1 MIVRRRMLEER
12 TKYFCK
18 SASTSAI
25 LAFTCDESGDLGS
38 IAQFWWVGHYVL
50 VIFYLVSPLLFFIP
64 KSGSVGVC
72 MHHQVHL
79 WGYFPILPTLK
90 SYNWAADHLSWNAAD
105 ILRISRYEVRI
116 MWQKMVVNSRKLKK
130 TKKPDTFTTFFCHI
144 KWTPS
149 PPVLKIQVLMITTRA
164 WAQERVSI
172 SLLHW

>member
-25 LAFTCDESGDLGS
+25 LAFTCDEPGDLGS

-72 MHHQVHL
+72 MHHQAHL

-90 SYNWAADHLSWNAAD
+90 SYNWAAAHLSWNAAD
-105 ILRISRYEVRI
+105 ILRIPRYHIVLRYAADIFRISRY
-116 MWQKMVVNSRKLKK
+116 
-130 TKKPDTFTTFFCHI
+130 HI
-144 KWTPS
+144 
-149 PPVLKIQVLMITTRA
+149 VLQYNIEIS
-164 WAQERVSI
+164 SI
-172 SLLHW
+172 LQ